1 MFLAEDEACLI
12 SEPTTTRMWAKKGE
26 QPIIPMKFSG
36 RPERRTL
43 FGAVNLKNGKLFG
56 QIATRGNTKTFYGFL
71 KLIVQRNPRGTIILI
86 LDNVRFHHAQALRAF
101 RQAHPR
107 LRFLFLPP
115 YQPQLNPQEMVW
127 QIMRRTVTHNRYY
140 QTFAAEQRAARQF
153 FKERTIKF
161 LNTPASLIIRK

>member
-1 MFLAEDEACLI
+1 
-12 SEPTTTRMWAKKGE
+12 MWAKKGE
-26 QPIIPMKFSG
+26 QPLIPMQWSG

-56 QIATRGNTKTFYGFL
+56 QITTRGNTATFREFL
-71 KLIVQRNPRGTIILI
+71 EILLRRNPHGAVVLI
-86 LDNVRFHHAQALRAF
+86 LDNVRFHRAKALRAF
-101 RQAHPR
+101 HKRHPR

-140 QTFAAEQRAARQF
+140 KTFAAEQRAAQRF
-153 FKERTIKF
+153 FKERTVKLF
-161 LNTPASLIIRK
+161 NTSTSLIIRK

>member
-1 MFLAEDEACLI
+1 
-12 SEPTTTRMWAKKGE
+12 MWAKKGE

-56 QIATRGNTKTFYGFL
+56 QISARGNTATFREFL
-71 KLIVQRNPRGTIILI
+71 ELILHRNSRGDIILV
-86 LDNVRFHHAQALRAF
+86 LDNVRFHHAKALRAF
-101 RQAHPR
+101 QVAHPR
-107 LRFLFLPP
+107 LHFLFLPP

-140 QTFAAEQRAARQF
+140 
-153 FKERTIKF
+153 
-161 LNTPASLIIRK
+161 